1 MTSQR
6 RDDDAIGAYSFG
18 VRKTAAVEQS
28 LGRIRHRLA
37 KGWETLQDDEI
48 QSLAWTLG
56 EAWAQMGFYAWDRI
70 NLGGITMDDTD
81 QLIELGRL
89 GRAGR
94 LSQTAAADQAV
105 NILNNLPEPV

>member
-1 MTSQR
+1 MTR
-6 RDDDAIGAYSFG
+6 VGRDDEEIGAYSFS
-18 VRKTAAVEQS
+18 VRKTAAIEQS

-37 KGWETLQDDEI
+37 NDWDKLHDDEL

-70 NLGGITMDDTD
+70 NLGGITMEATD
-81 QLIELGRL
+81 QLIEIGRL

-94 LSQTAAADQAV
+94 LTETAAAGEAV
-105 NILNNLPEPV
+105 NILNNL